1 MMIIIIMKNDLIR
14 ITITA
19 RSPIL
24 QISFSLLGA
33 LAWDSDA
40 ATPVEDDDDQHKYE
54 DYLHNTGHENE
65 DEDEDEGEDRH
76 DQYES
81 EDGRAFWK

>member
-1 MMIIIIMKNDLIR
+1 MMMIDLVR

-24 QISFSLLGA
+24 QITFSLLGA

-40 ATPVEDDDDQHKYE
+40 ATPGHGDDQHE
-54 DYLHNTGHENE
+54 DDED
-65 DEDEDEGEDRH
+65 DEDEDWH
-76 DQYES
+76 QHHPS
-81 EDGRAFWK
+81 S

>member
-1 MMIIIIMKNDLIR
+1 MMMIDLVR

-24 QISFSLLGA
+24 QITFSLLGA

-40 ATPVEDDDDQHKYE
+40 ATPGHGDDQHDE
-54 DYLHNTGHENE
+54 DDEDGE
-65 DEDEDEGEDRH
+65 DEDRH
-76 DQYES
+76 QHHPS
-81 EDGRAFWK
+81 S